1 MILNDDESDE
11 ACAGDKAEGAIVD
24 VDTGHIGRDA
34 SPYNTFTTSELASGP
49 AKSIDTSG
57 PWYDVEGG
65 RYIEWP
71 CEQQGVPSAPA
82 QDQPQTVPQSSK
94 PLQDQTNQ
102 QGVSNITQ
110 SLSVESALTSS
121 TNGLFRMKSGL

>member
-1 MILNDDESDE
+1 VEP
-11 ACAGDKAEGAIVD
+11 
-24 VDTGHIGRDA
+24 GHIGRDA
-34 SPYNTFTTSELASGP
+34 GPHDTFATSELASGP
-49 AKSIDTSG
+49 AKSIDASG

-121 TNGLFRMKSGL
+121 TNGLFRMKSCL

>member
-1 MILNDDESDE
+1 MILDDDESDE

-24 VDTGHIGRDA
+24 ADTGHIGRDA
-34 SPYNTFTTSELASGP
+34 GPHDTFATSELASGP
-49 AKSIDTSG
+49 AKSIDASG

-82 QDQPQTVPQSSK
+82 QDQPQTLPQSSK
-94 PLQDQTNQ
+94 PLQDHTNQ

-121 TNGLFRMKSGL
+121 TNGLFRMKSCL